1 LYIPE
6 DCINDPNHRKR
17 CKIPDYLTFKT
28 KAELG
33 LEMLLA
39 AKSRN
44 IPFGWVGMDCHY
56 GEQPWFLDELE
67 KESIT
72 YMADIPCDT
81 RVWMTRP
88 DVGIPQKN
96 GIRGRNPTIV
106 RVIGNNIP
114 IRVDKLADELDPSQ
128 WHRIFL
134 RDSERKEIWCKLA
147 CLRVYPILDSLPG
160 NECWLVIRRNEGE
173 SETKYQFSNAP
184 LDTSFE
190 KLGEMSCSRYWIE
203 RAIQDGKGEAGLA
216 DYEVRG
222 YVGWNHHMAM
232 TFLAMLFLLEMQ
244 DEWKSKSPLLT
255 LADVRRILEVIMP
268 QRKMND
274 EIILEQIEQKH
285 MARYSAKLSHH
296 KLGR

>member
-1 LYIPE
+1 LG
-6 DCINDPNHRKR
+6 
-17 CKIPDYLTFKT
+17 FKT

-67 KESIT
+67 KEGFT
-72 YMADIPCDT
+72 YIADTPCDT

-88 DVGIPQKN
+88 DVGVPQKN

-114 IRVDKLADELDPSQ
+114 NRVDKLADELDTSQ
-128 WHRIFL
+128 WHKVFL

-147 CLRVYPILDSLPG
+147 CLRVYPVKDSLPG
-160 NECWLVIRRNEGE
+160 NECWLIIRRNEGE

-184 LDTSFE
+184 LATSFE

-203 RAIQDGKGEAGLA
+203 RAIQDGKGEAGMA

-244 DEWKSKSPLLT
+244 DEWKSKAPLLT
-255 LADVRRILEVIMP
+255 LTDVRRILEVVMP

-274 EIILEQIEQKH
+274 DTILELIEQKH
-285 MARYSAKLSHH
+285 KARYSAKISHH
-296 KLGR
+296 KRGR